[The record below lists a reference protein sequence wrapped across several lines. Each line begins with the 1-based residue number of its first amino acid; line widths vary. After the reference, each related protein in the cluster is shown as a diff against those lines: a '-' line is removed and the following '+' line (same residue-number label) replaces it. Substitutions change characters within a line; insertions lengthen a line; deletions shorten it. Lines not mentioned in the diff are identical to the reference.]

1 MTEDK
6 GILIKNIFY
15 MLSYAYQVL
24 NQSNYEKIA
33 AEDFQNINDL
43 FSAILAKGMGQQ
55 VKQGLYKE
63 YVAFHENLQTLK
75 GKLDIN
81 GTIRNRINHVQRL
94 SCDFDNLSED
104 NLFNRILKSTALYL
118 SKQEDVS
125 SENKSALLKALYGFS
140 EVGTIDLHAIPWS
153 TLTYQRNN
161 QSYRMM
167 IYLCYFVINRMLLTT
182 SAGEYKMRQFAEEHM
197 AALYEKFILQYYIK
211 HHPELHPWSKQI
223 DFDVRET
230 ISDEARDF
238 LPKMQSDIYLTRNG
252 KTLIIDAK
260 YYKNIWQVYDRNDP
274 ETSRTIRNAHLYQI
288 MSYVN
293 NTDKTHTGNVS
304 GLLLYAQTGEKQY
317 SLDYP
322 NIGGN
327 HYAIKTLDLNTLF
340 DELRIQLDHI
350 VDDFFSN

>member
-24 NQSNYEKIA
+24 RQSNYESIA

-43 FSAILAKGMGQQ
+43 FSAILAGGMSQQ

-63 YVAFHENLQTLK
+63 YISFHEDLQTLR

-81 GTIRNRINHVQRL
+81 GSIRNRINHVQRL
-94 SCDFDNLSED
+94 ACDFDNLSVN
-104 NLFNRILKSTALYL
+104 NLFNRILKSTAVYL
-118 SKQEDVS
+118 SKQKDVS
-125 SENKSALLKALYGFS
+125 GENKKALNKALYGFTA
-140 EVGTIDLHAIPWS
+140 VDIIDLRAIPWS

-167 IYLCYFVINRMLLTT
+167 IYLCNFVINRMLLTT
-182 SAGEYKMRQFAEEHM
+182 SAGEYKMRQFTEEHM
-197 AALYEKFILQYYIK
+197 AALYEKFILEYYRK
-211 HHPELHPWSKQI
+211 HHPELHPSSKQI
-223 DFDVRET
+223 GFDIRES
-230 ISDEARDF
+230 ISEEASDF
-238 LPKMQSDIYLTRNG
+238 LPKMQSDIYLTRSG

-260 YYKNIWQVYDRNDP
+260 YYKNIWQRYDRDDP

-304 GLLLYAQTGEKQY
+304 GVLLYAQTGNKQY

-327 HYAIKTLDLNTLF
+327 HYAIKTLDLNTYF
-340 DELRIQLDHI
+340 DDLSNQLEFI
-350 VDDFFSN
+350 VNTYFN

>member
-24 NQSNYEKIA
+24 RQSNYERIA

-43 FSAILAKGMGQQ
+43 FSAILAGGMSQQ

-63 YVAFHENLQTLK
+63 YISFHEDLQTLR

-81 GTIRNRINHVQRL
+81 GSIRNRINHVQRL
-94 SCDFDNLSED
+94 ACDFDNLSVN
-104 NLFNRILKSTALYL
+104 NLFNRILKSTAVYL
-118 SKQEDVS
+118 SKQKDVS
-125 SENKSALLKALYGFS
+125 DENKNALNKALYGFT
-140 EVGTIDLHAIPWS
+140 EVDIIDLRAIPWS

-161 QSYRMM
+161 QSYRIM

-182 SAGEYKMRQFAEEHM
+182 SAGEYKMRQFTEEHM
-197 AALYEKFILQYYIK
+197 AALYEKFILEYYRK
-211 HHPELHPWSKQI
+211 HHPELHPSSKQI
-223 DFDVRET
+223 GFDIRES
-230 ISDEARDF
+230 ISEEASDF

-252 KTLIIDAK
+252 QTLIIDAK
-260 YYKNIWQVYDRNDP
+260 YYKNIWQRYDREDP
-274 ETSRTIRNAHLYQI
+274 ETSRTIRNSHLYQI

-293 NTDKTHTGNVS
+293 NTDKQHSGNAS
-304 GLLLYAQTGEKQY
+304 GMLLYAQTAKTKY

-327 HYAIKTLDLNTLF
+327 RYTIKTLDLNTDF
-340 DELRIQLDHI
+340 SELSRQLESI
-350 VDDFFSN
+350 AETYFN

>member
-24 NQSNYEKIA
+24 RQSNYERIA

-43 FSAILAKGMGQQ
+43 FSAILAGGMSQQ

-63 YVAFHENLQTLK
+63 YISFHEDLQTLR

-81 GTIRNRINHVQRL
+81 GSIRNRINHVQRL
-94 SCDFDNLSED
+94 ACDFDNLSVN
-104 NLFNRILKSTALYL
+104 NLFNRILKSTAVYL
-118 SKQEDVS
+118 SKQKDVS
-125 SENKSALLKALYGFS
+125 DENKNALNKALYGFT
-140 EVGTIDLHAIPWS
+140 EVDIIDLRAIPWS

-161 QSYRMM
+161 QSYRIM

-182 SAGEYKMRQFAEEHM
+182 SAGEYKMRQFTEEHM
-197 AALYEKFILQYYIK
+197 AALYEKFILEYYIK
-211 HHPELHPWSKQI
+211 HHKDLHPWSKQI

-238 LPKMQSDIYLTRNG
+238 LPKMQSDIYLTKNG

-260 YYKNIWQVYDRNDP
+260 YYKHIWQVYDRDDP
-274 ETSRTIRNAHLYQI
+274 DTSRTIRNAHLYQI

-293 NTDKTHTGNVS
+293 NTDKQHTGNVA
-304 GLLLYAQTGEKQY
+304 GILLYAQTGDKHY
-317 SLDYP
+317 SLEYP

-327 HYAIKTLDLNTLF
+327 HYAIKTLDLNTDF
-340 DELRIQLDHI
+340 KELSRQLDDI
-350 VDDFFSN
+350 ADTYFN

>member
-24 NQSNYEKIA
+24 RQSNYESIA

-43 FSAILAKGMGQQ
+43 FSAILAGGMSQQ

-63 YVAFHENLQTLK
+63 YISFHEDLQTLR

-81 GTIRNRINHVQRL
+81 GSIRNRINHVQRL
-94 SCDFDNLSED
+94 ACDFDNLSVN
-104 NLFNRILKSTALYL
+104 NLFNRILKSTAVYL
-118 SKQEDVS
+118 SKQKDVS
-125 SENKSALLKALYGFS
+125 DENKKALNKALYGFKA
-140 EVGTIDLHAIPWS
+140 VDIIDLRAIPWS

-167 IYLCYFVINRMLLTT
+167 IYLCNFVINRMLLTT
-182 SAGEYKMRQFAEEHM
+182 SAGEYKMRQFTEEHM
-197 AALYEKFILQYYIK
+197 AALYEKFILEYYRK
-211 HHPELHPWSKQI
+211 HHPELHPSSKQI
-223 DFDVRET
+223 GFDIRES
-230 ISDEARDF
+230 ISEEASDF
-238 LPKMQSDIYLTRNG
+238 LPKMQSDIYLTRSG

-260 YYKNIWQVYDRNDP
+260 YYKNIWQRYDRDDP

-304 GLLLYAQTGEKQY
+304 GVLLYAQTGNKQY

-327 HYAIKTLDLNTLF
+327 HYAIKTLDLNTDF
-340 DELRIQLDHI
+340 DDLSNQLEVI
-350 VDDFFSN
+350 ANTYFN